1 MIDFNHDVVELEIKD
16 CDFKNCFEE
25 TANIVSKMLVN
36 DIINQSIEQLEEETG
51 QNNLL
56 SIAEIITNDSFAVET
71 PKLRRSKHIAEKR
84 QKPYNK

>member
-1 MIDFNHDVVELEIKD
+1 
-16 CDFKNCFEE
+16 
-25 TANIVSKMLVN
+25 MLVN
-36 DIINQSIEQLEEETG
+36 DIINQSIEQLEEETE

-71 PKLRRSKHIAEKR
+71 PKLKRSKDIAEKR